1 MNYDPFGFPLRPP
14 LTLHCLGCFQGAPNL
29 QHCLLKTN
37 TTFCVLSLSAIVALF
52 EFGNYISPSPV
63 TPAPIRRREWMDGRT
78 DGWTDR
84 QMDGWTNYDP
94 FGFSYIYYWLS
105 TDIVDLSLL

>member
-1 MNYDPFGFPLRPP
+1 MSRRQS
-14 LTLHCLGCFQGAPNL
+14 LT
-29 QHCLLKTN
+29 
-37 TTFCVLSLSAIVALF
+37 
-52 EFGNYISPSPV
+52 PS
-63 TPAPIRRREWMDGRT
+63 TRRENHKRIWKLHFSFTCYPSTNRQRRM